1 MPLNEPGLIT
11 SHKENRIQNM
21 DSPGGMTL
29 D

>member
-11 SHKENRIQNM
+11 SHKKNRIQKM